1 MIENIFLSMKKKIMS
16 YSNNDKIYSILED
29 NFKKYRI
36 DENINLIK
44 NKGTEVNFDK
54 DNKIINIKY
63 KFKNSK
69 IIFFDSFL
77 DSWKINMVNN
87 SSEQMNDNF
96 ETKRITGCLTII
108 DSKIKNLSI
117 EGEDFFVKIP

>member
-1 MIENIFLSMKKKIMS
+1 
-16 YSNNDKIYSILED
+16 
-29 NFKKYRI
+29 
-36 DENINLIK
+36 
-44 NKGTEVNFDK
+44 
-54 DNKIINIKY
+54 
-63 KFKNSK
+63 
-69 IIFFDSFL
+69 
-77 DSWKINMVNN
+77 MVNN

>member
-1 MIENIFLSMKKKIMS
+1 MKKKD
-16 YSNNDKIYSILED
+16 YELSNNDKIYSILED

-69 IIFFDSFL
+69 IIFLTRFL
-77 DSWKINMVNN
+77 ILGK
-87 SSEQMNDNF
+87 
-96 ETKRITGCLTII
+96 
-108 DSKIKNLSI
+108 
-117 EGEDFFVKIP
+117 

>member
-1 MIENIFLSMKKKIMS
+1 MRLQTKNCNEQLIDENRFLDLLEQNNLDDREYFFLSMKKKD
-16 YSNNDKIYSILED
+16 YELSNNDKIYSILED

-77 DSWKINMVNN
+77 ILGK
-87 SSEQMNDNF
+87 
-96 ETKRITGCLTII
+96 
-108 DSKIKNLSI
+108 
-117 EGEDFFVKIP
+117 